1 MLHPEF
7 NRDPLPQPDG
17 TAQLNIYPFRQQ
29 QRYVSFYPY
38 YVPSGYTDY
47 YPKKFGRYYQP
58 ITVQK
63 AAIVSVEDPAG
74 ANSMLR
80 RPTTLALI
88 VLLIILGYMLVKK

>member
-17 TAQLNIYPFRQQ
+17 TAQLNIYPFREQ

-58 ITVQK
+58 ITVEK
-63 AAIVSVEDPAG
+63 AAIVSIETPSDKKPK
-74 ANSMLR
+74 LR
-80 RPTTLALI
+80 LPTLALI
-88 VLLIILGYMLVKK
+88 ALLIILGYMLVKK

>member
-17 TAQLNIYPFRQQ
+17 TAQLNIYPFREQ

-58 ITVQK
+58 VTFEK
-63 AAIVSVEDPAG
+63 AAIVSIESPEAKKPA
-74 ANSMLR
+74 LR
-80 RPTTLALI
+80 LPTLALI
-88 VLLIILGYMLVKK
+88 VLLIILGYVFVKK

>member
-17 TAQLNIYPFRQQ
+17 TAQLNIYPFREQ

-58 ITVQK
+58 ITVEK
-63 AAIVSVEDPAG
+63 AAIVSVSNKKPV
-74 ANSMLR
+74 LR
-80 RPTTLALI
+80 LTTIALI
-88 VLLIILGYMLVKK
+88 VLLIILGYMFVKK